1 MTDSHSD
8 GGGSSGTCGHQAAG
22 AVLPG
27 GLRTGLVVWRFGPPG
42 AVNSA
47 PGTESCVIPEHLM
60 LDGEEP
66 K

>member
-1 MTDSHSD
+1 MDSHRG
-8 GGGSSGTCGHQAAG
+8 GGGSSGICGHQAAG

-27 GLRTGLVVWRFGPPG
+27 KLQTVLVVWRFGPPG

-47 PGTESCVIPEHLM
+47 PGTEPCVIPEHLM
-60 LDGEEP
+60 LDWEEP